1 MDNLEFLD
9 GPTPEP
15 EAVPEVQ
22 PEAQAEPEGQ
32 PRGPDGKFLPKE
44 AEPAPEAAPEPV
56 QAQQPE
62 PAPEPR
68 EPAHVPVSA
77 LQEERQKRQ
86 ALEQRL
92 AALEQQRQQAPPPE
106 PPDRYQDPEAW
117 EAWRDEQIETRL
129 FNERLNTSERFA
141 RKEYGSETV
150 EKVQQWA
157 VERGQQDPL
166 FGMKLRQHPDPY
178 EFAVQEW
185 KRDQVFAALKDPS
198 ELDQFLAWKAQ
209 QANPQPPPAEAPA
222 PATPAPSPPP
232 RSLASAPSAGTA
244 KPGEQP
250 VGPGVAFDAVFTR

>member
-1 MDNLEFLD
+1 MDNLEFL
-9 GPTPEP
+9 EP

-22 PEAQAEPEGQ
+22 PEAQPEAAAEGQ

-92 AALEQQRQQAPPPE
+92 AALEQRQQAPPPE

-157 VERGQQDPL
+157 IERGQQDPL

-185 KRDQVFAALKDPS
+185 KRDQVFASLKDPS

-209 QANPQPPPAEAPA
+209 QANPQPQPSAPA
-222 PATPAPSPPP
+222 PIPQPSPPP

-250 VGPGVAFDAVFTR
+250 VGPGVAFDSVFTR